1 MPRCSMCPARCCF
14 NCTLACVPGGV
25 LFSSNPRSNGQEG
38 WSGERY
44 GVFLDWAS
52 WRAKVTAAG
61 FEELEHFY
69 RPAGLP
75 IAQQPWLASVWRRI

>member
-1 MPRCSMCPARCCF
+1 MIH
-14 NCTLACVPGGV
+14 
-25 LFSSNPRSNGQEG
+25 
-38 WSGERY
+38 Y

-69 RPAGLP
+69 RPASLP